1 MSFCSPRMGF
11 PHRSEL
17 VSWRHHL
24 RAKAR
29 DHFSTT
35 DNEGAFIPQSSIS
48 IFQASIFNLLMK
60 PSLLALSL
68 LALTS
73 TTAFAHHGRDFILV
87 EDYSCP
93 CQGNAFF
100 LGNFEWEKGNEGSE
114 YGFSPSLMVG
124 VLPQV
129 SLSVETSFREEVGA
143 DWKYNSVT
151 PSAHIQITPIDSKSP
166 VRFGF
171 SAGYQFA
178 EGADAEPEEDHH
190 EEAGNDAEEE
200 VGHHHHEGAS
210 IHNHDANA
218 LIARFVSE
226 ADIGSCKAVLNI
238 INVTPENGS
247 AAWGYAVGVRRNL
260 SESVSIGVEA
270 LGDFKSDGWQEIG
283 AATYL
288 EPIHNVTLK
297 LGLSFGLTEATP
309 DFSLRT
315 GFVYRF

>member
-1 MSFCSPRMGF
+1 
-11 PHRSEL
+11 
-17 VSWRHHL
+17 
-24 RAKAR
+24 
-29 DHFSTT
+29 
-35 DNEGAFIPQSSIS
+35 
-48 IFQASIFNLLMK
+48 MK
-60 PSLLALSL
+60 LSL
-68 LALTS
+68 LVFCLIALVS
-73 TTAFAHHGRDFILV
+73 TPALAHHGRDFILV

-100 LGNFEWEKGNEGSE
+100 LGNFEWEKGSEGSE

-129 SLSVETSFREEVGA
+129 SLSVETSFRDEVGA
-143 DWKYNSVT
+143 DWKYASVT
-151 PSAHIQITPIDSKSP
+151 PSAHIQLTPIDSEAT

-178 EGADAEPEEDHH
+178 DGADAAPEDDHH
-190 EEAGNDAEEE
+190 EEAGHHATEESS
-200 VGHHHHEGAS
+200 HHHEGSS

-218 LIARFVSE
+218 LVARFVTE
-226 ADIGSCKAVLNI
+226 ADLGSCKAVLNI

-247 AAWGYAVGVRRNL
+247 AAWGYAVGVRQNVTESL
-260 SESVSIGVEA
+260 SLGVEA
-270 LGDFKSDGWQEIG
+270 LGDFKSDGWQEVG
-283 AATYL
+283 AATYF

-297 LGLSFGLTEATP
+297 LGISFGLTEATP